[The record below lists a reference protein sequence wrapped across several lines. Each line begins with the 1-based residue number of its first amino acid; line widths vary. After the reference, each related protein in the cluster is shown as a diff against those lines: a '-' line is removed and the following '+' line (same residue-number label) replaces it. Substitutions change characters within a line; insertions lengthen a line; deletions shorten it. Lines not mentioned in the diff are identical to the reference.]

1 MDIYHGRWLL
11 LSMLAVII
19 GIGMAVISWRAM
31 RSGEGQYD
39 VESTHQAGIFNV
51 LGIILGLALAA
62 WGAWVLWRVV
72 PEWVL
77 W

>member
-11 LSMLAVII
+11 FSMLAVVF
-19 GIGMAVISWRAM
+19 GIGMVVISWRAM

-39 VESTHQAGIFNV
+39 VESTQHASIFNV

-62 WGAWVLWRVV
+62 WGGWVLWRVV